1 MKIIAFPSVSRGA
14 GQSSLIFHLAWMYAD
29 LGTPVAVVDFDP
41 QARLTSKFL
50 DTGQLDALWSG
61 SKATRK
67 TVYGSLRPLLDG
79 SGEARSPHMVEVSPG
94 IELLPGDPALAE
106 TEAELARRWMQ
117 RLSSEAPALRT
128 LEGVR
133 TIMERATTDTAAR
146 LVLLDVGPNFGALNR
161 FALMAADHAVLP
173 LATDVG
179 SFHGLRNFGPTL
191 WAWRNEWQ
199 EFVDNG
205 SAAGSEASR
214 LPPAGAQLAGYVVL
228 DRAFLLNRHFDSPD
242 RWALRLASEYAS
254 AMQREP
260 ETAEQAVSEY
270 SPPLARLK
278 HYPGLLS
285 MAQDV
290 RKPVFLLTSGDGVI
304 GSEVDA
310 VQDCYVEFRDAAR
323 KIADSCGVALD

>member
-1 MKIIAFPSVSRGA
+1 MRIIAFPSVSRGA

-29 LGTPVAVVDFDP
+29 LGVPVAVVDLDP

-79 SGEARSPHMVEVSPG
+79 SGEVRSPHMVEVSPG
-94 IELLPGDPALAE
+94 IDLLPGDPALAE
-106 TEAELARRWMQ
+106 TEPELARQWTQ
-117 RLSSEAPALRT
+117 RLSLKAPALGT

-133 TIMERATTDTAAR
+133 SIMERAATDTAAR
-146 LVLLDVGPNFGALNR
+146 LVFIDVGPNVGALNR
-161 FALMAADHAVLP
+161 FALMAADQAVLP

-179 SFHGLRNFGPTL
+179 SFHGLRSFGPTL

-199 EFVDNG
+199 EFVNNG
-205 SAAGSEASR
+205 PAAGSEDSR
-214 LPPAGAQLAGYVVL
+214 LPPPGVQLAGYVVL
-228 DRAFLLNRHFDSPD
+228 DRAFLLNRPFDSPD
-242 RWALRLASEYAS
+242 RWALRLASEYER
-254 AMQREP
+254 AMLREP
-260 ETAEQAVSEY
+260 ETAGHGVSEY
-270 SPPLARLK
+270 APPLARLK

-290 RKPVFLLTSGDGVI
+290 RKPVFFLTPGDGVI

-323 KIADSCGVALD
+323 RIADSCGVALQ